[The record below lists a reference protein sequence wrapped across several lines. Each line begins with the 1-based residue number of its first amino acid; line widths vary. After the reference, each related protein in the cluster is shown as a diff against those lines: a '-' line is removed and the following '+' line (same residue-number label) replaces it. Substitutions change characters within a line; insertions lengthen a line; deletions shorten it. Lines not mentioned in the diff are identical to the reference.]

1 MKLITAIVRPDKLD
15 ELIGTLV
22 DNQAHGLTV
31 TEVRGFGRQFGQ
43 LAAGAGAGL
52 SRVTLL
58 HKIRLDV
65 VALDDDV
72 ETLVEAIA
80 KHARTETVGDGKIW
94 VTPVDSALRVR
105 TGERDRAAIKA
116 VCTASSRLPSLMR
129 GPRSPA
135 GKSRDQG
142 PGGP

>member
-43 LAAGAGAGL
+43 LVGRPGPAPVA
-52 SRVTLL
+52 LL
-58 HKIRLDV
+58 HKIRLDI
-65 VALDDDV
+65 VALDDDA

-80 KHARTETVGDGKIW
+80 KHARTETIGDGKIW
-94 VTPVDSALRVR
+94 VTTVDSALRVR
-105 TGERDRAAIKA
+105 TGDRDRAA
-116 VCTASSRLPSLMR
+116 V
-129 GPRSPA
+129 
-135 GKSRDQG
+135 
-142 PGGP
+142 

>member
-15 ELIGTLV
+15 ELIDTLV
-22 DNQAHGLTV
+22 DNRAHGLTV

-43 LAAGAGAGL
+43 LAAGAGR

-80 KHARTETVGDGKIW
+80 KHSRTETIGDGKIW

-105 TGERDRAAIKA
+105 TGERDRAAI
-116 VCTASSRLPSLMR
+116 
-129 GPRSPA
+129 
-135 GKSRDQG
+135 
-142 PGGP
+142 

>member
-15 ELIGTLV
+15 ELVGALV
-22 DNQAHGLTV
+22 DNRAYGLTV

-43 LAAGAGAGL
+43 LAAGAGL

-80 KHARTETVGDGKIW
+80 KHARTETIGDGKMWI
-94 VTPVDSALRVR
+94 TPVDGALRVR
-105 TGERDRAAIKA
+105 TGDRDRAAI
-116 VCTASSRLPSLMR
+116 
-129 GPRSPA
+129 
-135 GKSRDQG
+135 
-142 PGGP
+142 

>member
-22 DNQAHGLTV
+22 DNRAHGLTV
-31 TEVRGFGRQFGQ
+31 TEARGFGRQFGQ

-65 VALDDDV
+65 VALDDDA

-80 KHARTETVGDGKIW
+80 KHARTETIGDGKIW
-94 VTPVDSALRVR
+94 VTPVDGALRVR
-105 TGERDRAAIKA
+105 TGDRDRAAI
-116 VCTASSRLPSLMR
+116 
-129 GPRSPA
+129 
-135 GKSRDQG
+135 
-142 PGGP
+142 

>member
-15 ELIGTLV
+15 ELVGALV
-22 DNQAHGLTV
+22 DNRAYGLTV

-43 LAAGAGAGL
+43 LAAGAGL

-65 VALDDDV
+65 VALDDDA

-80 KHARTETVGDGKIW
+80 KHARTETIGDGKIW
-94 VTPVDSALRVR
+94 ITPVDGAMRVR
-105 TGERDRAAIKA
+105 TGERDRAAI
-116 VCTASSRLPSLMR
+116 
-129 GPRSPA
+129 
-135 GKSRDQG
+135 
-142 PGGP
+142 